1 MSRRDGPDGGVAVGF
16 VDDHPAVLQGLVQ
29 HLRAALPQITATH
42 TASDVAGLVAEH
54 MAGLPT
60 GLPAELPGGLPAG
73 LPGRPGSGRIDL
85 VLLDI
90 QLGDRSV
97 PEHNVAALRGRGA
110 RVLLYSQETR
120 ASVVA
125 RCLQAGAFGIV
136 SKSEPLDVVTEA
148 VRCVLRGEPHLNAD
162 WAAAIRADTQ
172 RQQPAVAPR
181 EEEALRNNVVKAG
194 IYPTWVAVLGCAIAV
209 LATVSYLVGCARGR
223 PSGMPNRALAPLCL
237 AMMAAHVVALAV
249 TRRRRAATRW
259 CWRR

>member
-29 HLRAALPQITATH
+29 HLRAALPEITATH
-42 TASDVAGLVAEH
+42 TAPDVAGLVAE
-54 MAGLPT
+54 
-60 GLPAELPGGLPAG
+60 LPA
-73 LPGRPGSGRIDL
+73 SGRIDL
-85 VLLDI
+85 VVLDI

-97 PEHNVAALRGRGA
+97 PEHNVATLRRSGA

-172 RQQPAVAPR
+172 RQQPTFAPR